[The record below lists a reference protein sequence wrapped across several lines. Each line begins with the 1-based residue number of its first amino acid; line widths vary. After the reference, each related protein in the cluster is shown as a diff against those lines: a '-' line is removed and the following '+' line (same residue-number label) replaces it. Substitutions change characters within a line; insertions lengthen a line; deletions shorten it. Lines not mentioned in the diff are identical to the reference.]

1 MNSMKIAVLASGRGS
16 NLQAI
21 IDAIAVGS
29 CAAEIAVVLSDKADA
44 YALERASNSGIPN
57 FSVNPKGF
65 ENKAAYENKL
75 LEYIRQYNCEFI
87 VLAGYMRLVG
97 ETLLA
102 AFPGRII
109 NIHPALLPAFP
120 GLHGQKQALD
130 YGVKVAGCTVH
141 FVDCGMDTGKIIAQR
156 VVPVLQD
163 DDEDSL
169 STRILE
175 QEHSVFPYVIDKI
188 AKGEIYLE
196 NNKVIIKE

>member
-1 MNSMKIAVLASGRGS
+1 MKIAVLASGRGS

-21 IDAIAVGS
+21 IDSVANGD
-29 CAAEIAVVLSDKADA
+29 CAAEIAVVLSDKSDA
-44 YALERASNSGIPN
+44 FALKRAEKAGIPN
-57 FSVNPKGF
+57 FYVNPKAY

-75 LEYIRQYNCEFI
+75 LEYIRQYDCEFI

-102 AFPGRII
+102 AFPNRII

-141 FVDCGMDTGKIIAQR
+141 FVDGGMDTGKIIAQR
-156 VVPVLQD
+156 VVAVLPD

-169 STRILE
+169 SARILE
-175 QEHSVFPYVIDKI
+175 QEHFIFPYVINKI
-188 AKGEIYLE
+188 AKGEVYLE